1 MSKEILTRS
10 NNISREYC
18 CSIVRVGE
26 VVPIEGSDF
35 LGKTI
40 VDGFQIVVRK
50 DMVKEGD
57 IMFYA
62 SNESELNE
70 KFLSVNNQ
78 FEDYKLNSNYE
89 SEVLPRLKA
98 IEDCKAWINSYDT
111 SVSDP
116 VKDAQLAEKKE
127 QIRVLEEELKTL
139 RGFFNKYGR
148 VKMITLRKCPS
159 LGYLFTIDS
168 MQKYCPKIKDVDL
181 ASIVDDPNAD
191 KDFDTVNGELFV
203 KAYMPRVKVN
213 PSATESKGRKRQ
225 KKVEKFDRI
234 VENQFVFHYD
244 TQMLNK
250 NMQRIT
256 PNDEVYIS
264 VKMHGT
270 SVIIGNLKVRE
281 LKKYTG
287 LFGNLRTFVN
297 KKILPKRFKKYDVTY
312 DNIYSSRNVIK
323 NQYINEKVSDGF
335 YGTDIWGEYQKK
347 LQGYIPKG
355 MTIYGEIVGYLTGS
369 ESMIQKNYDYGC
381 NIGEN
386 RLMIYRITTEEEDG
400 SKREW
405 EIDEIIAWVNELTK
419 EDTQHWKDI
428 LIPFPL
434 LYKGTLRALYPD
446 IPTDSNWGE
455 AVLERL
461 KTEPIFLMEQNEP
474 RCRNKVPREG
484 IVLRIANDPLKEAF
498 KLKCN
503 KFLAMEGKMIDE
515 GVIDMESTMRYDSE
529 ETP

>member
-89 SEVLPRLKA
+89 SEVLPRLRA

-116 VKDAQLAEKKE
+116 VKDVQLAEKKE

-203 KAYMPRVKVN
+203 KAYMPRVKTN

-264 VKMHGT
+264 VKMHGCVERNT
-270 SVIIGNLKVRE
+270 VVDTLEYGKKAIGDIVDNKLECHIKAFDIEEDSVVYVPIDNFYFMPNDGEWYEIELEDGTKITITGNNPVW
-281 LKKYTG
+281 
-287 LFGNLRTFVN
+287 
-297 KKILPKRFKKYDVTY
+297 LPL
-312 DNIYSSRNVIK
+312 
-323 NQYINEKVSDGF
+323 E
-335 YGTDIWGEYQKK
+335 E
-347 LQGYIPKG
+347 
-355 MTIYGEIVGYLTGS
+355 
-369 ESMIQKNYDYGC
+369 
-381 NIGEN
+381 
-386 RLMIYRITTEEEDG
+386 IYRRAEDLSIG
-400 SKREW
+400 
-405 EIDEIIAWVNELTK
+405 
-419 EDTQHWKDI
+419 DT
-428 LIPFPL
+428 L
-434 LYKGTLRALYPD
+434 LVD
-446 IPTDSNWGE
+446 
-455 AVLERL
+455 
-461 KTEPIFLMEQNEP
+461 
-474 RCRNKVPREG
+474 
-484 IVLRIANDPLKEAF
+484 
-498 KLKCN
+498 
-503 KFLAMEGKMIDE
+503 
-515 GVIDMESTMRYDSE
+515 
-529 ETP
+529 

>member
-1 MSKEILTRS
+1 M
-10 NNISREYC
+10 
-18 CSIVRVGE
+18 
-26 VVPIEGSDF
+26 
-35 LGKTI
+35 
-40 VDGFQIVVRK
+40 
-50 DMVKEGD
+50 
-57 IMFYA
+57 
-62 SNESELNE
+62 
-70 KFLSVNNQ
+70 
-78 FEDYKLNSNYE
+78 
-89 SEVLPRLKA
+89 
-98 IEDCKAWINSYDT
+98 
-111 SVSDP
+111 
-116 VKDAQLAEKKE
+116 
-127 QIRVLEEELKTL
+127 
-139 RGFFNKYGR
+139 
-148 VKMITLRKCPS
+148 KCV
-159 LGYLFTIDS
+159 
-168 MQKYCPKIKDVDL
+168 KIKSIKKLPNKLDRYDL
-181 ASIVDDPNAD
+181 
-191 KDFDTVNGELFV
+191 TVSSTNNFFANGILIH
-203 KAYMPRVKVN
+203 N
-213 PSATESKGRKRQ
+213 
-225 KKVEKFDRI
+225 
-234 VENQFVFHYD
+234 
-244 TQMLNK
+244 
-250 NMQRIT
+250 
-256 PNDEVYIS
+256 
-264 VKMHGT
+264 T

-323 NQYINEKVSDGF
+323 NQYINEKVSEGF

-405 EIDEIIAWVNELTK
+405 EIDEIIAWVNKLTR
-419 EDTQHWKDI
+419 EDTHYWEDI

-434 LYKGTLRALYPD
+434 LYKGTLRKLYPD
-446 IPTDSNWGE
+446 IPIDSNWGE

-461 KTEPIFLMEQNEP
+461 KTEPTFLMEQNEP

-515 GVIDMESTMRYDSE
+515 GVVDMESSMRYDSE